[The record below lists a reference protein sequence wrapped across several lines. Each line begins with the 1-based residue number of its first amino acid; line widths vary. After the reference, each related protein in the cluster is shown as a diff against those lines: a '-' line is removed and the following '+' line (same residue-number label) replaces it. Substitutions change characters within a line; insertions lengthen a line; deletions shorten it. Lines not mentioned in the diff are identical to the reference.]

1 MVSSYGDDIIIINL
15 KIMLLNEFQINE
27 IEKYIYM
34 KNINKYCVIIC
45 LFMDDML
52 ILDNNDYMINF
63 TKKMLTNKFRHC
75 LH

>member
-1 MVSSYGDDIIIINL
+1 MVSSYGDDIIITNL

-45 LFMDDML
+45 LF
-52 ILDNNDYMINF
+52 YGWHANF
-63 TKKMLTNKFRHC
+63 RQQWLHDKFYQENVNQ
-75 LH
+75 

>member
-1 MVSSYGDDIIIINL
+1 MVSSYSDDIIIINL

-34 KNINKYCVIIC
+34 KNVNKYCVIIC

-63 TKKMLTNKFRHC
+63 TNKILTNKFRHC